1 MAFEQQPLAAVAGD
15 VTSLEVKNLK
25 GYSPMQMF
33 ENIAARP
40 SSCKI
45 KVLKLV
51 EVNFDSIDLDRLL

>member
-40 SSCKI
+40 SSRKI

-51 EVNFDSIDLDRLL
+51 EVNFD